1 MKDRK
6 RWQAALLAGAMILA
20 LAACGG
26 TKEETPPSDAPASA
40 EPSPS
45 GDGGVV
51 VCVSGEPRSLDPTLS
66 RPSDSAT
73 VLSHLFEGLMKWA
86 DSGDADD
93 SGLGRAELTYGQAE
107 RYDRTENADGTVTY
121 TFHLRS
127 DAKWSDGKSVA
138 AGDFVYAW
146 QRLVDP
152 RNGAGYSDMLSC
164 VVNAEEIM
172 AGTKE
177 PGELAVQ
184 AVDDHTFAVT
194 VHDVPY
200 FTQLCALPVTFPV
213 RQDVVEENPGQWT
226 YDPETYVSNG
236 MYTLSAWTHGGSI
249 VLVPNEH
256 YYDPAAQ
263 TATSLTFRLM
273 EDESVIRSA
282 VEAGTLD
289 FALGAPADRTAELLA
304 DGSLSA
310 ADYLGVYFLS
320 FQTQKAPFD
329 DPRVRQAFT
338 LAVDRAELVE
348 KTVRGGQT
356 PAGGYV
362 PSGVA
367 DFSDEDFR
375 AVGGNYY
382 DPSSGAYADNCETA
396 RRLLAEAGYPG
407 GVGFPEVE
415 YLYNTGGADDLHKAV
430 AQALQDMWQENLGV
444 TVTLK
449 GQEWSGL
456 LESRR
461 NGEYHIARNSWSADY
476 NDPVSFLELWCAE
489 GGDNEARYANADYDA
504 LIRDAAATPSPTRRI
519 ELLHQAED
527 MLIGRDFV
535 LCPLYFYT
543 RTYQTSGGLDGVYYT
558 PLGYFFFNAA
568 AKD

>member
-40 EPSPS
+40 QPSPS
-45 GDGGVV
+45 GDGGLV

-86 DSGDADD
+86 DSGEADD
-93 SGLGRAELTYGQAE
+93 NGLGRAELTYGQAE
-107 RYDRTENADGTVTY
+107 GYDRTENADGTVTY
-121 TFHLRS
+121 TFRLRS
-127 DAKWSDGKSVA
+127 DAKWSDGKSVT

-152 RNGAGYSDMLSC
+152 RNGAGYSDMLAC

-236 MYTLSAWTHGGSI
+236 MYTLSAWTHSGSI

-263 TATSLTFRLM
+263 AVPSLTFRLM

-282 VEAGTLD
+282 VEAGTVD
-289 FALGAPADRTAELLA
+289 FALGAPADQTAQLLA
-304 DGSLSA
+304 DGSLGV
-310 ADYLGVYFLS
+310 ADYLGAYFLS

-338 LAVDRAELVE
+338 LAVDRGELVE

-362 PSGVA
+362 PFGVA
-367 DFSDEDFR
+367 DFSGGDFR
-375 AVGGNYY
+375 AVGGDYY
-382 DPSSGAYADNCETA
+382 DPSSGAYEDNCETA

-407 GVGFPEVE
+407 GIGFPEVE
-415 YLYNTGGADDLHKAV
+415 YLYNTGGTDDLHKAV
-430 AQALQDMWQENLGV
+430 AQALQAMWQENLGV

-449 GQEWSGL
+449 GQEWSGF

-476 NDPVSFLELWCAE
+476 NDPMSFLELWTAE

-504 LIRDAAATPSPTRRI
+504 LIRDAATTPSPTRRI
-519 ELLHQAED
+519 ELLHQAEAL
-527 MLIGRDFV
+527 LIGRDFV

-543 RTYQTSGGLDGVYYT
+543 RTYQTSGELDGVYYT

-568 AKD
+568 TKH